1 MSAPDPLPETGG
13 VFYRD
18 ATGALIPAEAAP
30 AADEAPMPQEPA
42 APEAEAPTRLKKD
55 RHNA

>member
-18 ATGALIPAEAAP
+18 ATGALIPAEAAV
-30 AADEAPMPQEPA
+30 APETQEQP
-42 APEAEAPTRLKKD
+42 APEAVAPAPLKKD
-55 RHNA
+55 RRNA

>member
-1 MSAPDPLPETGG
+1 MSSPDPLPETGG

-30 AADEAPMPQEPA
+30 AASEALMPQEPA

-55 RHNA
+55 RQNA